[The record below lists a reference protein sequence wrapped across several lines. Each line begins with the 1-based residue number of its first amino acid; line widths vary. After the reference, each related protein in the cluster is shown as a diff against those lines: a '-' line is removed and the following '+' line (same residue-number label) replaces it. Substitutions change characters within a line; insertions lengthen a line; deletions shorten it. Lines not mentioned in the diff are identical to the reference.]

1 MAEPL
6 ILLNNVT
13 RHFVAGTQRI
23 PVLKSISLTIMPGEM
38 VAIMGASGSGKSTLM
53 NIIGCLD
60 KPSSGEVYINGIAAH
75 QADSAEL
82 AELAQ
87 PLAGIYFSAL
97 SPDALF
103 DGGREYC
110 HPCALYRDARS

>member
-75 QADSAEL
+75 QADSAAL
-82 AELAQ
+82 G
-87 PLAGIYFSAL
+87 AGSRSTRGLTRAAL
-97 SPDALF
+97 VSNWATWSTSL
-103 DGGREYC
+103 
-110 HPCALYRDARS
+110 S